1 MQNDR
6 LPDVEFGYEA
16 EVRRD
21 IQGDLKLYA

>member
-16 EVRRD
+16 KVRRD
-21 IQGDLKLYA
+21 IQGDLKLRA